1 MVFGLRDKVMIG
13 VGLTF
18 LLLNLTLL
26 PIVFTG
32 AVPDAVDE
40 KFETYPLDAACGED
54 GDCSTVEANWA
65 TSTAQRDYYAW
76 DVTNLADVMATGAT
90 PTYQKMGPFT
100 YDITSTKTLIDSFNI
115 NLFTPYI
122 LMRDYKRRIKAG
134 FFYSFGA
141 RAERFSGCCWTHI
154 ADDDTKFHSSSP
166 FPS

>member
-40 KFETYPLDAACGED
+40 KFETFPLDAACGED
-54 GDCSTVEANWA
+54 GDCATVEDDWA
-65 TSTAQRDYYAW
+65 ISTSQRDYFAW
-76 DVTNLADVMATGAT
+76 DVTNLDDVMNNGDT

-100 YDITSTKTLIDSFNI
+100 YDITSTKTLIEHDSE
-115 NLFTPYI
+115 
-122 LMRDYKRRIKAG
+122 AG
-134 FFYSFGA
+134 ELTYNQVKSFECA
-141 RAERFSGCCWTHI
+141 
-154 ADDDTKFHSSSP
+154 ADSP
-166 FPS
+166 MP